1 MIALPPN
8 SKASSEEDAE
18 GEPDEELIAL
28 RQEEEEG
35 EEEEIMVPP
44 RAPPP
49 PQEKPKAQVQRPAKS
64 SKNLSSSKGTSKR
77 AVEADEENFDMGRAA
92 QNVKRARKS
101 PPSEGLALP
110 GTFSIPSPGLGA
122 PSPLGALSPMT
133 APSSLAEPSPLAAPP
148 ADVPSASDS
157 EEDWDEV
164 AADAP
169 AHDTPLK
176 HEIFLEEDNGDGDL
190 EEGMEIDLADLEQE
204 FNQTMGD
211 EEEEELPEDFLA
223 AALEDESQPQG
234 QPVSLNAFASGEV
247 GQEEDEDDYSSS
259 DESDDE

>member
-1 MIALPPN
+1 MPSN

-18 GEPDEELIAL
+18 GEPDEEFIAL
-28 RQEEEEG
+28 RQEEEE
-35 EEEEIMVPP
+35 EEEVVVPP
-44 RAPPP
+44 RAPSP
-49 PQEKPKAQVQRPAKS
+49 RPAKS
-64 SKNLSSSKGTSKR
+64 AKNLSSSKGASKR
-77 AVEADEENFDMGRAA
+77 TAEADEEEFDFGPTT
-92 QNVKRARKS
+92 QNLKRARKS

-110 GTFSIPSPGLGA
+110 GTFSVPSPGLGA
-122 PSPLGALSPMT
+122 PSPRGAPSPMI
-133 APSSLAEPSPLAAPP
+133 APSPLAEPSPLAVPP
-148 ADVPSASDS
+148 VDIASASDS

-169 AHDTPLK
+169 APDTPLK

-211 EEEEELPEDFLA
+211 EEEEELPEDFFA
-223 AALEDESQPQG
+223 AALEDESQHPG
-234 QPVSLNAFASGEV
+234 RPVSLNAFAGGE
-247 GQEEDEDDYSSS
+247 EEDEDDYSSS